1 MADLGTITPKKLREG
16 SDLALLDKFK
26 KRDETPQQ
34 AASAAGDFTK
44 MTIETGDLA
53 KHIDKVAQEF
63 RIPAKLIDF
72 KILAYRTF
80 YRKRGEKKFKEVKKE
95 EAKRFRESKLLLDP
109 DIEIRQQI
117 RAELFKKEKIKAP
130 VLKMVIG
137 ANKAMTKIFLTFKK
151 QQVLQYSDT
160 MERDILAEIDRKM
173 ARLGLLL
180 GVFNT
185 DIESVVSRV
194 VSSVRVNKSVDE
206 DIQVVLC
213 EGIEAMA
220 PTPARIT
227 YHYKRSKSEK
237 LDDEIQV
244 DYADRGYIQTV
255 SEGDLI
261 LECTKATEGHIGRTC
276 RGEVIPIPQP
286 HIELSEDCEGIK
298 IEEGI
303 KVEEDGE
310 HIRYIATRKGYVNE
324 PSPNHFIIQD
334 ELVIDEVSFRTTGS
348 IEAGEDKDVKI
359 HIQTHD
365 EFADSVGSGVRVET
379 SELKTHGNVGS
390 GAFIK
395 AKIVEIGGQTHQTS
409 VIEAGEATIQLHKGS
424 VEAESVEIEILE
436 GGKVVADTVRINKIS
451 GGEIH
456 AKEVYIQSVLSNA
469 IVTASH
475 LIEIDQVEGN
485 GNKFI
490 IDPTAQRGY
499 AQKVEKIEMELETR
513 KKEVATLTQKIK
525 RLRMK
530 IHNEKETI
538 DQINRRISEL
548 KEQGVRPPEA
558 LIHKLKEHQKVI
570 KEHNLLLKELKDVKI
585 EKERLKGELKDIQS
599 SVFDAKVIN
608 HSIWKEFNEI
618 TFRILNPPIE
628 ATHLP
633 KEGEMAE
640 EITLSKTEEGEFILN
655 RKGS

>member
-1 MADLGTITPKKLREG
+1 
-16 SDLALLDKFK
+16 
-26 KRDETPQQ
+26 
-34 AASAAGDFTK
+34 

-53 KHIDKVAQEF
+53 KHIDKVAQEY
-63 RIPAKLIDF
+63 RIPVKMIDF
-72 KILAYRTF
+72 KILSYRTF
-80 YRKRGEKKFKEVKKE
+80 YRKRGEKKYKEIKTD
-95 EAKRFRESKLLLDP
+95 EAKRLRESELLLDP

-117 RAELFKKEKIKAP
+117 KAELFKKERAKAP

-151 QQVLQYSDT
+151 QQILQYSDT
-160 MERDILAEIDRKM
+160 MEREILAEIDRKM

-180 GVFNT
+180 GVFNHE
-185 DIESVVSRV
+185 DLQGIVSRV
-194 VSSVRVNKSVDE
+194 VSTVRVNKSIDE
-206 DIQVVLC
+206 DMQIVLC
-213 EGIEAMA
+213 EGVEAEA
-220 PTPARIT
+220 PSPARIT
-227 YHYKRSKSEK
+227 YHYKHSNTGK
-237 LDDEIQV
+237 LDEDVQV

-276 RGEVIPIPQP
+276 RGEVIPVPQP
-286 HIELSEDCEGIK
+286 HIELSEECEGIE

-303 KVEEDGE
+303 RIEEDEE

-324 PSPNHFIIQD
+324 PRQNHFVIQD

-379 SELKTHGNVGS
+379 SELRTHGNVGS
-390 GAFIK
+390 GAYIK
-395 AKIVEIGGQTHQTS
+395 AKVVEIGGQTHQTS
-409 VIEAGEATIQLHKGS
+409 VIEAKEAKIQLHKGS
-424 VEAESVEIEILE
+424 VEADSVEIEILE
-436 GGKVVADTVRINKIS
+436 SGKVIADVVRINKIS
-451 GGEIH
+451 GGEIQ
-456 AKEVYIQSVLSNA
+456 AKEVYVQSVLSNA
-469 IVTASH
+469 IIKASH
-475 LIEIDQVEGN
+475 LIEIEQVEGN

-490 IDPTAQRGY
+490 IDPTAQRGF
-499 AQKVEKIEMELETR
+499 AEMVEKIETDLNER

-525 RLRMK
+525 RLRTK

-538 DQINRRISEL
+538 DQINQRISEL

-558 LIHKLKEHQKVI
+558 LINKLKEHQKVI

-585 EKERLKGELKDIQS
+585 EKERLKSELKEMQS

-618 TFRILNPPIE
+618 KFMILNPPVE
-628 ATHLP
+628 AVYLP
-633 KEGEMAE
+633 KEGEMGE
-640 EITLSKTEEGEFILN
+640 EITLGQTEEGEFILN